1 MIWNL
6 EKNSKECYRVWQ
18 NNNPIHHYREIKRLY
33 RVDQNPEVQN
43 GKKTEAE
50 AFADYIS
57 SFEPDFLNRQENEKD
72 SRVRINETYSSIKH
86 TEFIL
91 IVVFKTW
98 KWKIIFLTILS
109 WTLLVTFPVSKPS
122 IIFLV

>member
-1 MIWNL
+1 MYNH
-6 EKNSKECYRVWQ
+6 Y
-18 NNNPIHHYREIKRLY
+18 YREIKRLY
-33 RVDQNPEVQN
+33 RVDQNPEVKN

-72 SRVRINETYSSIKH
+72 SRVRITETYLFVEH

-91 IVVFKTW
+91 INVLVN
-98 KWKIIFLTILS
+98 KI
-109 WTLLVTFPVSKPS
+109 
-122 IIFLV
+122 